1 MILRCVFAALVAL
14 FASRVAAQSFIES
27 IEVAARGGA
36 SLETW
41 HGQVELGALKAT
53 LVHPLSPRTDLSFV
67 VEAMSIDQP
76 RSWFG
81 DQYGDGNESVR
92 ALAAALLLRRTFNQD
107 STRIHYFV
115 DGGTGPMFSDKRVPA
130 ATSRFNFVTQA
141 SAGIVLL
148 PDARVPVL
156 LGYRFLHISN
166 GGYAPRNPGLNVSSL
181 EIGFR
186 FRSAR

>member
-1 MILRCVFAALVAL
+1 MILRCIVAALVTL
-14 FASRVAAQSFIES
+14 FANRVVAQSFVES
-27 IEVAARGGA
+27 IEVAAKGGA

-41 HGQVELGALKAT
+41 HGQMKVGALKAS

-107 STRIHYFV
+107 SRHAHYYI
-115 DGGTGPMFSDKRVPA
+115 DGGTGPMFADKRVPA
-130 ATSRFNFVTQA
+130 ATSRFNFVSQA
-141 SAGIVLL
+141 SAGVVLL
-148 PDARVPVL
+148 PNARVPVL
-156 LGYRFLHISN
+156 LGFRFLHISN

-186 FRSAR
+186 FRNAR